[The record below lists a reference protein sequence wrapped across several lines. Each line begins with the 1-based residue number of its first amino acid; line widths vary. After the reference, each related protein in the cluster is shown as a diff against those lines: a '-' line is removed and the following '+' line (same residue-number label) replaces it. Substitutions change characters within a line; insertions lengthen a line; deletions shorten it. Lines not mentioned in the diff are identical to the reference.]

1 MCVYVYVYVY
11 IYIKNG
17 IHENLLTKDIP
28 GPDGF
33 TGESAKHLKE
43 VIPLLHKS
51 FHKIQEVGIL
61 SNSFYEACIISDSRN
76 FAILIFILLYVIDV
90 FFSFFL
96 TAFKIFSASFPFPA
110 VWIWCVQVCGVW
122 GVLVVVYTMLGVL
135 WAWICVLM
143 FFIIF
148 LENSWSLFVKLFLLS
163 YPFLLTLWFQLQ
175 MY

>member
-1 MCVYVYVYVY
+1 MYMYMY
-11 IYIKNG
+11 IYIYNG

-110 VWIWCVQVCGVW
+110 V
-122 GVLVVVYTMLGVL
+122 
-135 WAWICVLM
+135 
-143 FFIIF
+143 
-148 LENSWSLFVKLFLLS
+148 
-163 YPFLLTLWFQLQ
+163 
-175 MY
+175 

>member
-1 MCVYVYVYVY
+1 MVLYIYVYMYMCVCVCVCVY
-11 IYIKNG
+11 IYIYIYIYNG

-61 SNSFYEACIISDSRN
+61 SNSFYETCIISDSRN
-76 FAILIFILLYVIDV
+76 FAILIFILLYVIFLFFLFSDCLQDLLSIL
-90 FFSFFL
+90 FFSSCL
-96 TAFKIFSASFPFPA
+96 NM
-110 VWIWCVQVCGVW
+110 VCSGVW
-122 GVLVVVYTMLGVL
+122 CLGGAGGGITMLGVL

-148 LENSWSLFVKLFLLS
+148 FGKFLVTI
-163 YPFLLTLWFQLQ
+163 Y
-175 MY
+175 